1 MTIRA
6 AESQNV
12 NFSEVMYVDSTAD
25 YTRASEKMLG
35 VDITD
40 IPAGDTVRM
49 QMAVDMADILVGGKL
64 LNIISLSTL

>member
-1 MTIRA
+1 
-6 AESQNV
+6 
-12 NFSEVMYVDSTAD
+12 MYVDSTAD